1 MIPVAVG
8 NLIQASYGFENLSR
22 FIAQPVKPEDG
33 GSAGGARA
41 RSEEAKAKDDPVKQL
56 TPAQQREIE
65 QLKQTDREVR
75 QHEQAHLSVGGE
87 LVTSGPS
94 FTYATGP
101 DRQRYAVGGEVSIDT
116 SPGRNPQETI
126 PKAQHIRATALA
138 PAQPSAQDHSVA
150 AQASRMES
158 EARIEL
164 AQQHREE
171 ASVKAQEG
179 QRLYREVA
187 QSGDSQSASQLGGR
201 LDFFA

>member
-8 NLIQASYGFENLSR
+8 NLTQASYGFENLSR
-22 FIAQPVKPEDG
+22 LGPQPVKPEEAVST
-33 GSAGGARA
+33 GSALS
-41 RSEEAKAKDDPVKQL
+41 RSEDSEADPVKQL

-75 QHEQAHLSVGGE
+75 QHEQAHLAVGRD

-94 FTYATGP
+94 YTYATGP

-116 SPGRNPQETI
+116 SPGRSPEETI

-138 PAQPSAQDHSVA
+138 PAKPSAQDHSVA

-164 AQQHREE
+164 AAQQRGE
-171 ASVKAQEG
+171 ASVPARGGE
-179 QRLYREVA
+179 RLYREVA
-187 QSGDSQSASQLGGR
+187 QAGEEQSGSQLGGR
-201 LDFFA
+201 LDFFV